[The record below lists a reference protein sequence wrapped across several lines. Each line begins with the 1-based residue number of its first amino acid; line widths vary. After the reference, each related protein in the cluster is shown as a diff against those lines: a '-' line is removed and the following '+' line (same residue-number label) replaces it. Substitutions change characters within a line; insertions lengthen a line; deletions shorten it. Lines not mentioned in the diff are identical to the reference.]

1 MVWVRALL
9 RCEDMSRTARSGERT
24 IHVCRQQHLD
34 LLEPRVEAGGIDFGK
49 LEKSRAAGPDLAS
62 GAVTQAHP
70 ERLQHPRSAVGAGA
84 AAQPDDDGAGAA
96 IQRGEDGPTDP
107 AAGGRQR
114 RQGSTCEH
122 DETSIGNRFT
132 GLDHVLDWALEH
144 GAVVI
149 SPEYRLA
156 PEFSAPTPVED
167 AYAGFVW
174 AAENS
179 AELGAGPDRIL
190 LIGTS
195 AGGGLAAGVTL
206 LARER
211 SGPVA
216 RAQMLLS
223 PMLDDRDETVSS
235 RQYTQTGSWSR
246 ESNDTGWHALLGDRR
261 KTDAVDPASAPAR
274 ATDLSDLPPAFIDVG
289 SAEVFRDEDVSYAS
303 RLWEAGVQAELHV
316 WAGGF
321 HIFDGAAPFAALS
334 RAAVTARDSWIERT
348 LAR

>member
-1 MVWVRALL
+1 MDTLAPVRPPYDPELADLLADSPLPTTVTADMIEFLRAHPFGPTLYDLLAARALSH
-9 RCEDMSRTARSGERT
+9 REVA
-24 IHVCRQQHLD
+24 IPV
-34 LLEPRVEAGGIDFGK
+34 AGGTMV
-49 LEKSRAAGPDLAS
+49 AS
-62 GAVTQAHP
+62 VFAPTTRPVTSVIYH
-70 ERLQHPRSAVGAGA
+70 LH
-84 AAQPDDDGAGAA
+84 
-96 IQRGEDGPTDP
+96 
-107 AAGGRQR
+107 GG
-114 RQGSTCEH
+114 GMI
-122 DETSIGNRFT
+122 IGNRFT

-156 PEFSAPTPVED
+156 PEFPAPTPVED

-216 RAQMLLS
+216 KAQMLLS

-261 KTDAVDPASAPAR
+261 KTDAVGPASAPAR
-274 ATDLSDLPPAFIDVG
+274 ATDLSGLPPAFIDVG